1 MHLSKI
7 LITLFYGLLVL
18 LGACG
23 PVKFS
28 SSSKNPT
35 ADPAATETATPT
47 NPPNPTNPPPT
58 GGQTRDVETNRVVQ
72 SNQNKVDILLIVDN
86 SSSMNADNIKLADR
100 LTNFVSQL
108 ESAQI
113 DWQMCLVV
121 TTYHTYSG
129 YDYWGLSV
137 NWGSTDSASANYY
150 NSPENW
156 ILKRQTGA
164 NLPAI
169 FRYTM
174 ENNVATGGANTND
187 ERGIKAAYWHL
198 SYKDYNHCYRAGAAV
213 AQIYISDEDERSV
226 GGVAADQYYADELK
240 SLEADDAP
248 SALVD
253 KLKAQLGPDTRFR
266 ANSIIVKPTDTA
278 CLATQDAQGTK
289 AHYGRKYEELSKI
302 TGGGVGS
309 ICDTDYYNNLNFF
322 NDVINDSLDSMPLEC
337 NPVGNNISV
346 TITPTQSVQANIQG
360 QSLVFTPSVK
370 SGSTI
375 NAKYKCSVVSNNRVP
390 NSVDGEIG
398 FWSRLYTWFIAL
410 F

>member
-1 MHLSKI
+1 MNLAKI
-7 LITLFYGLLVL
+7 SMTFFYGLLVL
-18 LGACG
+18 LSACG

-28 SSSKNPT
+28 SSSKDPV
-35 ADPAATETATPT
+35 ADPTTTETGTPT
-47 NPPNPTNPPPT
+47 NPTNPTNPPTPV
-58 GGQTRDVETNRVVQ
+58 GQTRDVETTRVVQ
-72 SNQNKVDILLIVDN
+72 TNQNKVDILLIVDN

-121 TTYHTYSG
+121 TTYKTYTG

-137 NWGSTDSASANYY
+137 NWGSTDSASPNYY

-156 ILKRQTGA
+156 ILKKQTGV

-169 FRYTM
+169 FRYSL

-198 SYKDYNHCYRAGAAV
+198 AYKDYNHCYRTGAAV

-266 ANSIIVKPTDTA
+266 ANSIIVKPNDTA

-375 NAKYKCSVVSNNRVP
+375 TAKYKCSVVSNNRVP
-390 NSVDGEIG
+390 NSVDGVPG
-398 FWSRLYTWFIAL
+398 FWARLYTWIMSL